1 MTSEPAASDSPN
13 TDKERARSELYTPP
27 SSRPKGPLTSLQ
39 RGLVSVAFFL
49 FRSYIGFVKLTSRL
63 DLRELDVLFGPTRGG
78 KNAISAIL
86 HQDVIISAFL
96 YQGKRIVSMVSTSQ
110 DGDRISQVAHK
121 LGHDIVRGSGAQR
134 GRRALGEMIDYL
146 DSHEGVVA
154 ALTIDG
160 SRGPVGICKK
170 GILHLAQQ
178 SGCPIVPIRTWSKR
192 HFLLKTWDRTLI
204 PLPFSRIVA
213 VAGEPIH
220 VPREA
225 TPDEFEEAR
234 LRVEAELRELTQ
246 RALNRAQGKS

>member
-1 MTSEPAASDSPN
+1 MTSEPAAPESA
-13 TDKERARSELYTPP
+13 ERRTRSEFYTPP

-39 RGLVSVAFFL
+39 KGLVSLGFFL
-49 FRSYIGFVKLTSRL
+49 FRGYIGLVKLTSRL
-63 DLRELDVLFGPTRGG
+63 DLSELDVLFGPTRSG

-96 YQGKRIVSMVSTSQ
+96 YQGRRIVSMVSTSQ

-146 DSHEGVVA
+146 ESHEGVVA

-160 SRGPVGICKK
+160 SRGPVGVCKK

-178 SGCPIVPIRTWSKR
+178 SGAPVVAIRTWSR
-192 HFLLKTWDRTLI
+192 RRLLLKTWDRTLI

-213 VAGEPIH
+213 VAGQPIH
-220 VPREA
+220 VPRDA

-234 LRVEAELRELTQ
+234 LRVESELRELTL
-246 RALNRAQGKS
+246 RARSRAGDEP